1 MSKTVVFKKIVSII
15 FIVLLIGLLIYLVPL
30 FKELLTEAGR
40 ENFKQSID
48 DLGIFG
54 IFLLF
59 ALQFAQIFL
68 VVIPG
73 EPIEIL
79 AGMCYGAVW
88 GTLFV
93 MISSFLISCFIF
105 FLVRRFGREF
115 VYNFYKKD
123 KVKKILNSK
132 LFKDTK
138 RIEFIIL
145 LLFLIPGTPKDLFV
159 YLAALLP
166 IRPYRFIIISTFA
179 RFPSIIT
186 STLAGANIV
195 EGNFHTALILY
206 GVIFALVIIII
217 LIVNRYDKSKTTDE
231 IMKTLK

>member
-1 MSKTVVFKKIVSII
+1 MSKTVVLKKIVSII

-93 MISSFLISCFIF
+93 MISSLLISCFIF

>member
-79 AGMCYGAVW
+79 AGMCYGVVW

-93 MISSFLISCFIF
+93 MISSLLISCFIF

>member
-79 AGMCYGAVW
+79 AGMCYGGVW

-93 MISSFLISCFIF
+93 MISSLLISCFIF

>member
-54 IFLLF
+54 IILLF

-79 AGMCYGAVW
+79 AGMCYGVVW

-93 MISSFLISCFIF
+93 MISSLLISCFIF

>member
-93 MISSFLISCFIF
+93 MISSLLISYLFI
-105 FLVRRFGREF
+105 
-115 VYNFYKKD
+115 
-123 KVKKILNSK
+123 
-132 LFKDTK
+132 
-138 RIEFIIL
+138 
-145 LLFLIPGTPKDLFV
+145 
-159 YLAALLP
+159 
-166 IRPYRFIIISTFA
+166 
-179 RFPSIIT
+179 
-186 STLAGANIV
+186 
-195 EGNFHTALILY
+195 H
-206 GVIFALVIIII
+206 
-217 LIVNRYDKSKTTDE
+217 
-231 IMKTLK
+231 

>member
-93 MISSFLISCFIF
+93 MISSLLISCFIF

>member
-93 MISSFLISCFIF
+93 MISSLLISCFIF

-138 RIEFIIL
+138 KIEFIIL

>member
-54 IFLLF
+54 IILLF

>member
-93 MISSFLISCFIF
+93 MISSLLISCFIF

-115 VYNFYKKD
+115 VYNFY
-123 KVKKILNSK
+123 NRY
-132 LFKDTK
+132 T
-138 RIEFIIL
+138 
-145 LLFLIPGTPKDLFV
+145 
-159 YLAALLP
+159 
-166 IRPYRFIIISTFA
+166 YRRKS
-179 RFPSIIT
+179 
-186 STLAGANIV
+186 
-195 EGNFHTALILY
+195 
-206 GVIFALVIIII
+206 
-217 LIVNRYDKSKTTDE
+217 LIVNC
-231 IMKTLK
+231 LKIQRESNLSYYYYF

>member
-93 MISSFLISCFIF
+93 MISSLLISCFIF

-186 STLAGANIV
+186 STLAVANIV
-195 EGNFHTALILY
+195 
-206 GVIFALVIIII
+206 
-217 LIVNRYDKSKTTDE
+217 
-231 IMKTLK
+231 

>member
-93 MISSFLISCFIF
+93 MISSLLISCFIF

-195 EGNFHTALILY
+195 EGNFHTALIFY

>member
-15 FIVLLIGLLIYLVPL
+15 FIVILIGLLIYLVPL

-93 MISSFLISCFIF
+93 MISSLLISCFIF

>member
-54 IFLLF
+54 IILLF

-195 EGNFHTALILY
+195 EGNFHIALILY